1 MREQSIANSH
11 AQHPLSPTASPEAT
25 VPVRRPGMVLAIV
38 LALQTMLILDVNV
51 VNIALP
57 DLRLALGFTPTGLS
71 WVLSSYLLT
80 FGGLL
85 LLGGRVGDV
94 VGHRRGMVAGVA
106 VFTVAS
112 LLGGLATSAGWLLTA
127 RALQGVGAAI
137 AAPTVLAL
145 ITTHFTDERA
155 RARAL
160 GAYAAV
166 SGSGAAVGL
175 IGGGVLTDL
184 LSWRWVLF
192 INVPIGVVL
201 LVLTPMFIHETKRAP
216 GRFDLAGALTSTA
229 GMTSLVYGFIRAS
242 ESGWGDGLTLG
253 SFALAIAL
261 IVVFYFVETHARQP
275 ITPLRL
281 FADRNRATGYL
292 SLLFVMAAGNSMF
305 FFLTQFLQE
314 VRGFSPIQAGLAFVP
329 LALLILVT
337 SGLAAKWLPRTGPR
351 VLTAAGAAAISVSL
365 VWFAQLDQESGYA
378 SALLG
383 PLVVAGI
390 GMGTLLVGVTTILMS
405 GIAPEEAGAA
415 SGLLNVMQQIGGALG
430 LAIMVTVFGAAGRDA
445 AQSVPAGL
453 SEQGAAD
460 FVLTEGV
467 TTAFA
472 WGAGFTA
479 LTIALAFVMRE
490 ATPAPA
496 VEATDAEA
504 TS

>member
-1 MREQSIANSH
+1 MSEETLTPTTAPGS
-11 AQHPLSPTASPEAT
+11 PPTASPKAAAA
-25 VPVRRPGMVLAIV
+25 RKPGMVLAIV

-57 DLRLALGFTPTGLS
+57 DLRTALGFTPTGLS
-71 WVLSSYLLT
+71 WVLSSYLLA

-85 LLGGRVGDV
+85 LLGGRVGDII
-94 VGHRRGMVAGVA
+94 GHRRSMFIGVA
-106 VFTVAS
+106 VFTAAS
-112 LLGGLATSAGWLLTA
+112 LLGGLATSAGMLLTA
-127 RALQGVGAAI
+127 RALQGVGAAL

-145 ITTHFTDERA
+145 IATHFTDERA
-155 RARAL
+155 RAKAL

-166 SGSGAAVGL
+166 SGSGAAIGL

-192 INVPIGVVL
+192 INVPIGVGL
-201 LVLTPMFIHETKRAP
+201 LILAPMFIHETKRSP
-216 GRFDLAGALTSTA
+216 GRFDLGGALTSTA
-229 GMTSLVYGFIRAS
+229 GMTALVYGFIRAS
-242 ESGWGDGLTLG
+242 ESGWGDALTLG
-253 SFALAIAL
+253 SFALAIVLLVA
-261 IVVFYFVETHARQP
+261 FYFIETHARQP

-314 VRGFSPIQAGLAFVP
+314 VRGFTPIQAGLAFVP
-329 LALLILVT
+329 LALLILAT
-337 SGLAAKWLPRTGPR
+337 SGMAAKWLPRTGPR
-351 VLTAAGAAAISVSL
+351 TLTAVGAAAISVSL
-365 VWFAQLDQESGYA
+365 VWFAQLDQGSGYV

-383 PLVVAGI
+383 PMVIAGV

-405 GIAPEEAGAA
+405 GIAPEETGAA

-430 LAIMVTVFGAAGRDA
+430 LAIMVTVFGTASRDA
-445 AQSVPAGL
+445 ADHVPAGL
-453 SEQGAAD
+453 NEQGTAD

-479 LTIALAFVMRE
+479 LTILLTFIMRR
-490 ATPAPA
+490 AAPAPA
-496 VEATDAEA
+496 GEADAAAA
-504 TS
+504 TPE